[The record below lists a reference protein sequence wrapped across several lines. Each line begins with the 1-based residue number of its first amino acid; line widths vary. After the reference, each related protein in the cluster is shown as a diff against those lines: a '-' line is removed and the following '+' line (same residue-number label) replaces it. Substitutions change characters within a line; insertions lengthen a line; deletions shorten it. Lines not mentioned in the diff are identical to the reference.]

1 MPLVPSAETMSP
13 SMPSDSKVTFGLNS
27 LLISSKSIDSVFG
40 PTKGPLGRL
49 SDVFEW
55 LKGIRRNVPKL
66 QLPVREDRA
75 ARNQGDVDLSKFTPE
90 TKAFLGQL
98 AYLELSAFEIMTA
111 EIKFA
116 PTTASKAALSEAAAK
131 SFDKYRS
138 LSRRLTGLGLDAT
151 DAMEPYTERID
162 LFHSRT
168 TGLDWYETVLKLYLS
183 LGLLEEFYRKLASGL
198 STELQADVE
207 KALNDK
213 TIEKFAKKVLTE
225 AMGKDATLGSRL
237 ALWGRR
243 IMGDVLLEL
252 RAVVPQASLEQL
264 EPLIA
269 ELNGPHSLRMDAI
282 GLAA

>member
-1 MPLVPSAETMSP
+1 M
-13 SMPSDSKVTFGLNS
+13 
-27 LLISSKSIDSVFG
+27 
-40 PTKGPLGRL
+40 
-49 SDVFEW
+49 FEW

-75 ARNQGDVDLSKFTPE
+75 ARNQGEVDLGKFSPIPKE
-90 TKAFLGQL
+90 FLGQL

-116 PTTASKAALSEAAAK
+116 PTTAAKAQLSEAAAK
-131 SFDKYRS
+131 SFDKYRV
-138 LSRRLTGLGLDAT
+138 LSRKLGSLGFDPT
-151 DAMEPYTERID
+151 DAMDPYTERID

-168 TGLDWYETVLKLYLS
+168 NGLDWYETVLKLYLS
-183 LGLLEEFYRKLASGL
+183 LGLLEEFYKKLASGL
-198 STELQADVE
+198 PADIRTDVE

-213 TIEKFAKKVLTE
+213 TIEKFSKKVLTE
-225 AMGKDATLGSRL
+225 AMAKDSTLASRL

-252 RAVVPQASLEQL
+252 RAVVPGASLEEI

>member
-1 MPLVPSAETMSP
+1 M
-13 SMPSDSKVTFGLNS
+13 
-27 LLISSKSIDSVFG
+27 
-40 PTKGPLGRL
+40 
-49 SDVFEW
+49 FEW
-55 LKGIRRNVPKL
+55 LKGIKRSVPKL

-75 ARNQGDVDLSKFTPE
+75 TRNQGEVNLAKFAPAPKE
-90 TKAFLGQL
+90 FLGQV

-116 PTTASKAALSEAAAK
+116 PTTAAKAALSEAAAK
-131 SFDKYRS
+131 SFEKYRS
-138 LSRRLTGLGLDAT
+138 LSRKLSGLGFDPT
-151 DAMEPYTERID
+151 DAMDNYTERID

-168 TGLDWYETVLKLYLS
+168 NGLDWYETVLKLYLS
-183 LGLLEEFYRKLASGL
+183 LGLLEEFYRKLAAGL
-198 STELQADVE
+198 PADVRGDVE

-213 TIEKFAKKVLTE
+213 TIEKFSKKVLAD
-225 AMGKDATLGSRL
+225 AMTKDATLSSRL

-243 IMGDVLLEL
+243 IMGDVILEL
-252 RAVVPQASLEQL
+252 RAAVPGATLEEL

>member
-1 MPLVPSAETMSP
+1 VAIFPASARA
-13 SMPSDSKVTFGLNS
+13 FGLS
-27 LLISSKSIDSVFG
+27 WAL
-40 PTKGPLGRL
+40 LGRL
-49 SDVFEW
+49 INVFEW

-66 QLPVREDRA
+66 QLPVREDRVT
-75 ARNQGDVDLSKFTPE
+75 RNQGEVDLSRFTPAPKE
-90 TKAFLGQL
+90 FIGQL

-116 PTTASKAALSEAAAK
+116 PTTAAKAQLSEAAAK

-138 LSRRLTGLGLDAT
+138 LSRKLSTMGFDPT
-151 DAMEPYTERID
+151 DAMDPYTERID
-162 LFHSRT
+162 LFQSRT
-168 TGLDWYETVLKLYLS
+168 NGLDWYETVLKLYLT

-198 STELQADVE
+198 PSDVKADVE
-207 KALNDK
+207 KALNEK
-213 TIEKFAKKVLTE
+213 TIEKFSKKVLTD
-225 AMGKDATLGSRL
+225 AMAKDATLGSRL

-252 RAVVPQASLEQL
+252 RAAVPLASLEEL

>member
-1 MPLVPSAETMSP
+1 M
-13 SMPSDSKVTFGLNS
+13 
-27 LLISSKSIDSVFG
+27 
-40 PTKGPLGRL
+40 
-49 SDVFEW
+49 FEW
-55 LKGIRRNVPKL
+55 LKGIRRTVPKL

-75 ARNQGDVDLSKFTPE
+75 ARNQGVVDLSKYAPAPKE
-90 TKAFLGQL
+90 LLGQL
-98 AYLELSAFEIMTA
+98 AYLELSAFEIMTS

-116 PTTASKAALSEAAAK
+116 PTTAAKAALSEAAAR

-138 LSRRLTGLGLDAT
+138 LSRRLSGLGLDPT
-151 DAMEPYTERID
+151 DAMDPYTERID

-183 LGLLEEFYRKLASGL
+183 LGMLEEFYRKLGASL
-198 STELQADVE
+198 PAELRADFD

-213 TIEKFAKKVLTE
+213 TIEKFAKKVLSE
-225 AMGKDATLGSRL
+225 AMAKDATLGSRL

-252 RAVVPQASLEQL
+252 RAVVPSASLEVL